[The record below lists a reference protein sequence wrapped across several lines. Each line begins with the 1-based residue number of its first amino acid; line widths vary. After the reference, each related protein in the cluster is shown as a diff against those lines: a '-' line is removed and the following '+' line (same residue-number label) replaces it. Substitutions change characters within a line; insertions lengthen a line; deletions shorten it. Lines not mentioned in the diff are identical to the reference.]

1 MERKKFLMIDGSSL
15 LFRAFY
21 AIRHLTTRDGIFTNG
36 VYGFLNMYLSARDQV
51 KPDYV
56 LVAFDRGGK
65 TFRAEDYEAYK
76 GTRQETPSELS
87 AQFGMTKDVLDA
99 LGICHI
105 DVEGYEADDIV
116 GTVSKKASE
125 AGIQSVLLTGDRDYF
140 QLVDENTTVLFTK
153 KGISELEK
161 VDPAW
166 IREKYDLEPSA
177 LIEVKGLQGD
187 TSDNIPGV
195 AGIGEKTA
203 LKLIREYHTIDGVY
217 EHIDDL
223 KGKMKENLEEG
234 RTQAYLSRRLGTIF
248 REVPLEQTLEDFIP
262 KPVNQEKLADRFER
276 LEFHSLA
283 DRFAVRKEAVPQ
295 AEEATWVKPEDWASL
310 ADSLAKEEELTF
322 ALLADGESYIHDAP
336 AFAAFRTGDG
346 KSLVLRLIGEEAHFA
361 EVFQPLFTANTH
373 FIAYD
378 MKESMVLLQR
388 LGITLEGS
396 YDDVMLMEYL
406 QDPNRAN
413 YTVDQLAG
421 RPAS

>member
-36 VYGFLNMYLSARDQV
+36 VYGFLNMYLSARDLV

-65 TFRAEDYEAYK
+65 TFRTEDYEAYK

-116 GTVSKKASE
+116 GTVSKMASE

-153 KGISELEK
+153 KGISELET

-195 AGIGEKTA
+195 AAMGEKPPM
-203 LKLIREYHTIDGVY
+203 KRIRE
-217 EHIDDL
+217 
-223 KGKMKENLEEG
+223 
-234 RTQAYLSRRLGTIF
+234 
-248 REVPLEQTLEDFIP
+248 
-262 KPVNQEKLADRFER
+262 
-276 LEFHSLA
+276 
-283 DRFAVRKEAVPQ
+283 
-295 AEEATWVKPEDWASL
+295 
-310 ADSLAKEEELTF
+310 
-322 ALLADGESYIHDAP
+322 
-336 AFAAFRTGDG
+336 
-346 KSLVLRLIGEEAHFA
+346 
-361 EVFQPLFTANTH
+361 
-373 FIAYD
+373 
-378 MKESMVLLQR
+378 
-388 LGITLEGS
+388 
-396 YDDVMLMEYL
+396 
-406 QDPNRAN
+406 
-413 YTVDQLAG
+413 
-421 RPAS
+421 